1 MKWTGLKRPRKVEF
15 DNENITDTYGEYVIE
30 PFEKGFGVTIGNAMR
45 RVLLSSIEGSAVTS
59 VKFDGILHEYSTIP
73 NVYED
78 ALQIIMNVKGL
89 VLRLDGERPKSIYLE
104 VEGEGEVTANDI
116 VADADITILNPKHHI
131 ATLAEGGRLKM
142 EMEVRRGR
150 GYVPVEKIRNE
161 DEPIGVIPVDA
172 IFSPVRKVRYE
183 VEDTRVGQQTDYDR
197 LVLEVWT
204 DSSISPN
211 DAVTSAAE
219 ILKEHVEIFIDFE
232 TAPEIETEIVDE
244 EREKL
249 REILVRGVNELELS
263 VRAVNCLEIAE
274 INTIGDLVQKT
285 DQEMLKYRN
294 FGRKSLNEIKAVL
307 EDMGLSLGMDLSWIE
322 EETDKS

>member
-59 VKFDGILHEYSTIP
+59 VKFDSILHEYSTIP
-73 NVYED
+73 NVFED

-89 VLRLDGERPKSIYLE
+89 VLCLEGDRPKSIHLE

-116 VADADITILNPKHHI
+116 VADADIAIINPDHHI

-142 EMEVRRGR
+142 DMEVRRGR

-204 DSSISPN
+204 DGSISPN

>member
-30 PFEKGFGVTIGNAMR
+30 PFEKGVGVTIGNAMR

-89 VLRLDGERPKSIYLE
+89 VLRLDGDRPKSIYLE

-204 DSSISPN
+204 DGSISPN